1 MAFHDLQSFIRLL
14 ESRGE
19 LVRVTEP
26 VSHDLEITEIADRLV
41 KNGGPAVLFEN
52 VTGKDFPVVIGLMGT
67 RERMAWALGVDDLE
81 QPANRIRKL
90 LDVKLGGGILGLM
103 SNLPK
108 LKELRNL
115 PPKRVKTAPVQ
126 EIIWRGDEVDL
137 DKIPVLKCWVQ
148 DGGPFVTLPLVI
160 TNDPETGEFN
170 MGMYRM
176 QVFSKNTTG
185 MHWQRH
191 KTGTRHLEKAKK
203 LGRMLEVAV
212 VLGGDPALI
221 YAATAPI
228 PPVPGINEYS
238 LTGFLRGQSQEV
250 VKGITVNLEVPAN
263 AEFVLEGYID
273 PNEPWAVE
281 GPFGDHTGFYT
292 LEDLYPTFH
301 VTAVTMRKNA
311 VYPATI
317 VGRPPMEDAY
327 LIEATERIFLV
338 PAQLILPE
346 ILDYHLPPCGI
357 AHNLVN
363 VVIKKSYPGHGFK
376 VANGMFGLGQAM
388 FSKVIVVSDNANIKP
403 QKNFEFWANALSH
416 CVPGRDTVF
425 TKGPVDVLDHSAQA
439 WSYGSKL
446 ILDGTTKWV
455 EEGGELNWKAAAPRS
470 DTELPKLE
478 GILEQS
484 QPGGGMWFVSVDKT
498 KAFQGIKLGT
508 ALAKTPASSGIR
520 LICMVD
526 DETEVTDHEDVF
538 WTVLNNIDPERDC
551 RILEGAT
558 GAVLVM
564 DGTRKI
570 KEEGFTRNWPDKIT
584 MPDDIVAL
592 VDAKWE
598 KYGLGKKLK
607 SPTGGRGAK
616 IRISR

>member
-1 MAFHDLQSFIRLL
+1 
-14 ESRGE
+14 
-19 LVRVTEP
+19 
-26 VSHDLEITEIADRLV
+26 
-41 KNGGPAVLFEN
+41 
-52 VTGKDFPVVIGLMGT
+52 
-67 RERMAWALGVDDLE
+67 
-81 QPANRIRKL
+81 
-90 LDVKLGGGILGLM
+90 
-103 SNLPK
+103 
-108 LKELRNL
+108 
-115 PPKRVKTAPVQ
+115 
-126 EIIWRGDEVDL
+126 
-137 DKIPVLKCWVQ
+137 
-148 DGGPFVTLPLVI
+148 
-160 TNDPETGEFN
+160 
-170 MGMYRM
+170 
-176 QVFSKNTTG
+176 
-185 MHWQRH
+185 
-191 KTGTRHLEKAKK
+191 
-203 LGRMLEVAV
+203 
-212 VLGGDPALI
+212 
-221 YAATAPI
+221 
-228 PPVPGINEYS
+228 
-238 LTGFLRGQSQEV
+238 
-250 VKGITVNLEVPAN
+250 
-263 AEFVLEGYID
+263 
-273 PNEPWAVE
+273 
-281 GPFGDHTGFYT
+281 
-292 LEDLYPTFH
+292 
-301 VTAVTMRKNA
+301 
-311 VYPATI
+311 
-317 VGRPPMEDAY
+317 
-327 LIEATERIFLV
+327 
-338 PAQLILPE
+338 
-346 ILDYHLPPCGI
+346 
-357 AHNLVN
+357 
-363 VVIKKSYPGHGFK
+363 
-376 VANGMFGLGQAM
+376 M

-498 KAFQGIKLGT
+498 KAFQGIELGT

-558 GAVLVM
+558 GAMLVM